1 MLGIALMQLD
11 SVRSLK
17 QDIVSTVL
25 PKLVERL
32 PTAHSYG
39 LPAAPIPKVEENPRA
54 LALGI
59 SPEGNGFKLAVRIQH
74 RGLLQQPIASDRKT
88 SERRDRCS
96 LHWSCS
102 HPSR

>member
-32 PTAHSYG
+32 PTAPLVWTS
-39 LPAAPIPKVEENPRA
+39 R
-54 LALGI
+54 
-59 SPEGNGFKLAVRIQH
+59 R
-74 RGLLQQPIASDRKT
+74 SD
-88 SERRDRCS
+88 S
-96 LHWSCS
+96 
-102 HPSR
+102 